1 MRFRVLSALA
11 LSAASLSLAAPLAGQ
26 GTGSGAAQPAA
37 QADPNEDAD
46 ARFRRLQAES
56 AARVEADRRARQQWE
71 DDVRESEA
79 ARARYEAGLREHQAD
94 VARIE
99 AERADYER
107 RRAEAE
113 RQRAEYDRRMS
124 ERDGGNRSDRRRE
137 ERQAAATP
145 ATDGPAVASA
155 SCDEQMRRNRR
166 RGRGIGSLIGTG
178 AGLLGSQVGAP
189 AGLLAAA
196 LPVGAIL
203 GDAIARRLNRCE
215 QEQAAV
221 ATEEATRG
229 GVGTTATWTSET
241 RPDVTGS
248 SVVTAA
254 ETGRDGECLT
264 VTDIIIVD
272 GEETR
277 APKRMCRRPP
287 STRFVRV

>member
-1 MRFRVLSALA
+1 MHIRLASILA
-11 LSAASLSLAAPLAGQ
+11 LSVTALLLAAPSAGQ
-26 GTGSGAAQPAA
+26 GTGSGASQSA

-46 ARFRRLQAES
+46 ARWRRLQAES
-56 AARVEADRRARQQWE
+56 AARVEAERQARQRYE
-71 DDVRESEA
+71 DDVRESAE
-79 ARARYEAGLREHQAD
+79 ARARYEAGLREHQAE
-94 VARIE
+94 VARLE
-99 AERADYER
+99 AERVDYER
-107 RRAEAE
+107 RRAEADRE
-113 RQRAEYDRRMS
+113 RAEYDRRVGERGGRDRS
-124 ERDGGNRSDRRRE
+124 ERRRDN
-137 ERQAAATP
+137 ERAAATP
-145 ATDGPAVASA
+145 AGDPAPVASA
-155 SCDEQMRRNRR
+155 RCDEQMARNRR

-178 AGLLGSQVGAP
+178 AGLLGNQVGAP

-241 RPDVTGS
+241 RPDVIGS

-287 STRFVRV
+287 ATRFVRV